1 MSADKQSLY
10 SSQTLNCNIPAFD
23 TFYLKLEGYTE
34 ALELTVDRTLL
45 LQDRKELF
53 KELLENY
60 ISDLKSKNL
69 LLRPDKLLVLE
80 EADWNTINREDPS
93 IL

>member
-1 MSADKQSLY
+1 M
-10 SSQTLNCNIPAFD
+10 
-23 TFYLKLEGYTE
+23 E

-60 ISDLKSKNL
+60 IEDLKSKNL

>member
-1 MSADKQSLY
+1 
-10 SSQTLNCNIPAFD
+10 
-23 TFYLKLEGYTE
+23 
-34 ALELTVDRTLL
+34 VDRTLL

-60 ISDLKSKNL
+60 IEDLKSKNL

>member
-1 MSADKQSLY
+1 M
-10 SSQTLNCNIPAFD
+10 
-23 TFYLKLEGYTE
+23 E

-60 ISDLKSKNL
+60 IEDLKSKNL

-80 EADWNTINREDPS
+80 EADWKTINREDPS